1 MKQIKKLELKKRH
14 LIMPFKVTK
23 VKDGYK
29 LYNLDKKQYA
39 KRTFKTRQAAVNMKK
54 TYMNYDKKKKK

>member
-1 MKQIKKLELKKRH
+1 
-14 LIMPFKVTK
+14 MPFKVTK

-39 KRTFKTRQAAVNMKK
+39 KRTFKTRQAAYNMKR